1 MLRHCQSDNT
11 CLSWRLAGI
20 KASVKAVA
28 SRDWGWMVNT
38 SNKVLRVLQL
48 FTPARPEWTVDAAA
62 GELGFAQ
69 STAYEYFR
77 TLAEYGLIASVSPG
91 RYILGPAVF
100 ELDMIARRSD
110 PLLLV
115 GRAALEAMVE
125 QPPAPIVA
133 LLCRLYKMK
142 VMCIDQRASTD
153 ADFAVSYE
161 RGRLMPLFRGSASKV
176 ILANIER
183 RRLRRIFEENRSE
196 VAKAGLGSAWEEFR
210 STLRRIK
217 AQDFCVTRG
226 ELDSGRLGLSAPL
239 LTYAGESLGSLSLVV
254 CERTYD
260 RSEDVRRDLHAR
272 LTKALKTFG
281 THAAGAWPATN
292 VID

>member
-1 MLRHCQSDNT
+1 M
-11 CLSWRLAGI
+11 
-20 KASVKAVA
+20 
-28 SRDWGWMVNT
+28 MNT

-48 FTPARPEWTVDAAA
+48 FTPARPEWTVDTAA

-110 PLLLV
+110 PLLLA
-115 GRAALEAMVE
+115 GRTALEAMVE
-125 QPPAPIVA
+125 KPPAPIVA

-142 VMCIDQRASTD
+142 VMCIDQRASTG

-183 RRLRRIFEENRSE
+183 RRLRRIFEENRNE
-196 VAKAGLGSAWEEFR
+196 VAKARLGIAWEEFR
-210 STLRRIK
+210 SNLRRIRS
-217 AQDFCVTRG
+217 QGFCITRG
-226 ELDSGRLGLSAPL
+226 ELDSGLLGLSAPL
-239 LTYAGESLGSLSLVV
+239 LTCAGESLGSFSLVLS
-254 CERTYD
+254 ERAYD
-260 RSEDVRRDLHAR
+260 RSDDVRRDLHAR
-272 LTKALKTFG
+272 LTTAVMTLRTHKTADLKG
-281 THAAGAWPATN
+281 
-292 VID
+292 